1 MPVTPHTGGTMPS
14 EIPVGF
20 LLGTSVTIRSDLILA
35 MQNRIAELKKMLK
48 ELREELLEEE
58 ASLMCAEYLEAKKD
72 AIIEALSADA
82 RQMDFDFT
90 TRRVV
95 ETRARTRTA
104 A

>member
-1 MPVTPHTGGTMPS
+1 MSTD
-14 EIPVGF
+14 IPVAI
-20 LLGTSVTIRSDLILA
+20 LLGGSLTLRSDLILSKF
-35 MQNRIAELKKMLK
+35 NRIAELKKLIK

-82 RQMDFDFT
+82 RQMDLDFT
-90 TRRVV
+90 TRRIV
-95 ETRARTRTA
+95 ETRARAKTA